1 MFKNKDF
8 ASSLDTNT
16 FYFNHFN
23 FNNFTPY
30 NGRHIPSEGLPL
42 DMIHEK
48 TSLFEGSGIG
58 NSKAVLQVTR
68 RMIIARYFML
78 LFDLTPDRAASE
90 GHISLPDQGNIRLD
104 LRFEKPLSE
113 AITCLLYLEYDNCVR
128 IDQLALFPQTFNNGH
143 GTDTLYATGRAFISR
158 RLSVRHSASFY
169 NTLRDSYRKYR
180 STHG

>member
-90 GHISLPDQGNIRLD
+90 GHISLHTRAISNWNFGLTSHFP
-104 LRFEKPLSE
+104 KLSRVFC
-113 AITCLLYLEYDNCVR
+113 ISNMINVCV
-128 IDQLALFPQTFNNGH
+128 
-143 GTDTLYATGRAFISR
+143 
-158 RLSVRHSASFY
+158 
-169 NTLRDSYRKYR
+169 
-180 STHG
+180 